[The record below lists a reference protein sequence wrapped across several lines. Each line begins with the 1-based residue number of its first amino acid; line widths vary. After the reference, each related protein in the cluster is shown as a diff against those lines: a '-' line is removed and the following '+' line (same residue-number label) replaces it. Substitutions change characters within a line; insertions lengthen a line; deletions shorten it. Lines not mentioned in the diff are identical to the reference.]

1 MIIKIEL
8 WILKKKKLSMAGKT
22 PNSDRKPSHRDKP
35 QELNPQ

>member
-8 WILKKKKLSMAGKT
+8 WTLKKKLSMAGKT
-22 PNSDRKPSHRDKP
+22 LNSDRKPSHRDKP